1 LTVPLAVSLILTGAN
16 PSAAFSQ
23 STDAGIVQLVVGDA
37 ITLSAADLV
46 LLNELTDM
54 AYDVRVRDD
63 GDPDTSSASTVVVV
77 APSATASNLG
87 TKYATSLV
95 PEVILGNDDWGN
107 LNLAN
112 TSGNSYGTT
121 NLIIVDSSNP
131 IADGL
136 PSTFAPATG
145 YFPLHVVNGA
155 NMPPSADD
163 VAVRSNADGSS
174 SDALFT
180 YKSGNTMANGAT
192 AAGAR
197 VALGYT
203 EETLNN
209 LSDDGQHLLDNAIYW
224 ADNENVASQAAAGT
238 APNVKGRWPLA
249 TIKPNANGTPGSTP
263 NALNTAGEDGQFFP
277 DSTVCSNVS
286 TNCPRRPSPYADKS
300 MLYFPGWTD
309 AVQQNG
315 TYVLPS
321 GTASAA
327 YIPHNALYEP
337 GAVGSFSVSAYI
349 RPTDSTMA
357 PQIAVADDTLN
368 IIQEGLASLGP
379 GQDTAQWKMSINK
392 MMYPNCQFKG
402 YTDTVKSAI
411 NVKIIAVPAVISQ
424 AALLS
429 TEKYLVQCSLV
440 NRASTQTATLSVSRV
455 ESTGIT
461 PLYQRSVVA
470 HYAMFNVTNV
480 MDVWIGKKP
489 NKTYPGDAYA
499 GYIGNVVIKKSS

>member
-1 LTVPLAVSLILTGAN
+1 LTVPLAVSLILTGAS
-16 PSAAFSQ
+16 PSAAFAR
-23 STDAGIVQLVVGDA
+23 STDAGIVQLVVGNA
-37 ITLSAADLV
+37 TTLTAADLV
-46 LLNELTDM
+46 LVNELTDM
-54 AYDVRVRDD
+54 AYDVRLRDD
-63 GDPDTSSASTVVVV
+63 GDPDTSSGSTAIVV
-77 APSATASNLG
+77 APSATAASLG
-87 TKYATSLV
+87 TKYAASVV

-136 PSTFAPATG
+136 PSTFAPAIG

-180 YKSGNTMANGAT
+180 YRTGNTMANGAT

-224 ADNENVASQAAAGT
+224 ADNENVAPQAVAGT
-238 APNVKGRWPLA
+238 AASNVVGRWPLA
-249 TIKPNANGTPGSTP
+249 AIKPSANGTPGSTP
-263 NALNTAGEDGQFFP
+263 NALNTAGEDGLFFAN
-277 DSTVCSNVS
+277 STVCSNVS

-309 AVQQNG
+309 AVQQGG

-327 YIPHNALYEP
+327 YIPHNPMYEP
-337 GAVGSFSVSAYI
+337 GAAGNFSVSAYI

-357 PQIAVADDTLN
+357 PQIAAENDTLN
-368 IIQEGLASLGP
+368 IIQEGLAATGP
-379 GQDTAQWKMSINK
+379 GQETPQWKMSITKK
-392 MMYPNCQFKG
+392 MFPNCVFKG
-402 YTDTVKSAI
+402 WGDVAPHTIVNTLE
-411 NVKIIAVPAVISQ
+411 VPAATGVQ
-424 AALLS
+424 PL
-429 TEKYLVQCSLV
+429 TPGTKYLVTCSL
-440 NRASTQTATLSVSRV
+440 NIQGNAQTAKLIVTQIT
-455 ESTGIT
+455 TGGPI
-461 PLYQRSVVA
+461 PLYHREA
-470 HYAMFNVTNV
+470 LAYFPIFNVTNP

-489 NKTYPGDAYA
+489 NKLYPGDAYS
-499 GYIGNVVIKKSS
+499 GYISNVVIKRS